1 MADGHTMSATEFA
14 RAFARIQADVREY
27 GIIKVTS
34 HNRIVGGFF
43 SPKEMENY
51 ERLKR
56 REREILKAGELP
68 DDLVAELEAS
78 KDLYGE

>member
-1 MADGHTMSATEFA
+1 MADATTISATEFA
-14 RAFARIQADVREY
+14 RGFARIQEDVREY
-27 GIIKVTS
+27 GVIKVTS
-34 HNRIVGGFF
+34 HNRVVGGFL

-56 REREILKAGELP
+56 REREILKAGQLP

-78 KDLYGE
+78 RDLHGE